1 MLRENIH
8 MGSLLN
14 SVKNVRMI
22 ILAVIIC
29 AGLAGQALAATT
41 YYWQSDITST
51 SVGIDGYCTLT
62 NGYSTYKHPGRTT
75 FTTTSPSNK
84 VTYMQENSWTSTE
97 VSDGNVRLGRVY
109 KSGNYSSA
117 TKIVSASGSIYDYSN
132 SSSPLYLVLVDYNP
146 SGVQWNGTAICSA
159 SVEASYTAGNKSFTM
174 DCISGGYTVAA
185 GHRLALDVF
194 YSPSSTSDAAYI
206 AFNKKNN
213 YLSWISAGE
222 STVST
227 THTITVS
234 AGTGGTITL
243 DGSSTAL
250 SGSVTVSDGE
260 SKQFDIT
267 ANSGYAISD
276 VSVDG
281 VSQGAVSTYT
291 FDSVTADH
299 TITASFVR
307 QYTITASAGT
317 GGTISPSVAQVVN
330 AGSSAT
336 YTITPN
342 SGYAISDVVV
352 NGVSVGAVSSYTFT
366 SVSQDTTIVASFV
379 VSVTTMSS
387 YCSLPPFIP
396 GIVPPN
402 VMIMLSV
409 ETPMQGA
416 AYPDLTCTGSAA
428 STSYS
433 CSSNATY
440 SSGRYISNNYVNA
453 TTYSGYFD
461 SSKCYTYSGSGSSGL
476 FTPSSTSSGH
486 TCGGTA
492 WSGNFLNFATTM
504 ALDGF
509 RLAFTGGN
517 RDTDVGG
524 SSPSTVLL
532 GGRQMLS
539 VGNSW
544 YPIKKTT
551 SAASYTPFTGT
562 IYIVRHADG
571 FSVCSNSGCTV
582 SVSGLYPVVP
592 SGTTTVEGA
601 YTLRVKVCDPSNSTG
616 LDSFCNSSNN
626 KPEGILQQ
634 YATTMR
640 FGLMSYAMTNNAT
653 KTLDGGILRSNVK
666 WIRPTIPYGVRY
678 HNSTGI
684 LTTCATASGCDNPEM
699 EINTDGTFVDNP
711 DGASGLNS
719 GVINY
724 INKFGYNSGY
734 KSYDPIS
741 ELYYQVVRHI
751 KNLTPSPT
759 SCTGMTTFDDG
770 FVAYCSSTKPDIT
783 NGNSSR
789 VYGWRDPFIYPCSQ
803 SAVIGIQDANP
814 WLDKRIPGTAFTA
827 AYGSEYSGVNDYCNS
842 SYPCDTD
849 ISDLS
854 STNVPSGSSKT
865 GLMYWTDKIGE
876 NEKFATDGIDAGCVF
891 DGSALCTDYTSS
903 TKYTSE
909 LSRIV
914 GTAPSPGKENSY
926 YIAGLAYY
934 AHMTDLR
941 PDLTSTY
948 STSPHTMT
956 SYFIDTQEPNSPM
969 LVGKYNM
976 LYLAAKYGGFKY
988 SGLSSTAFTTSNMP
1002 VPYTD
1007 STCGTSSAASGC
1019 SKWDSTSSGF
1029 PDNYTI
1035 AQSPGAISSALNK
1048 SFTDILKRL
1057 SSGTAASILNNS
1069 QGSGATLMQAMFYP
1083 QKTFTGTSST
1093 ADVSWIGEIHSLW
1106 YYIDTALSNISIRED
1121 TVANKQLNL
1130 TNDNIVDL
1138 YFDNVAGKTLAN
1150 TYADANGDG
1159 VIDNSSS
1166 PVNSAEDPDD
1176 IASLWRA
1183 GKILWARDLSSDPR
1197 TIYTGYNSTSGSTPQ
1212 TFSSSTFNSASA
1224 WNFLQ
1229 IPSGTSTYRQSKT
1242 SLLVNYILGTDISST
1257 SDPDG
1262 QTYRSRTVPI
1272 GSSSNV
1278 WKLGDIISS
1287 TPKLVSNIALGAY
1300 NSSSPNGY
1308 GDTTYTS
1315 FLATTTY
1322 KKRGMVF
1329 VGANDGMLHAF
1340 KLGIL
1345 KELSGKYLKA
1355 EFDDSSGSVATASN
1369 LGREEWA
1376 FIPTGALPYLKYY
1389 SDSSYNHLYYVD
1401 RTPTIVDA
1409 SIGSCSS
1416 TDYSS
1421 CTKSASTWRTV
1432 LVGGMGLGGASRIS
1446 TGSCI
1451 APTTTINGVSL
1462 PNCIISPISTGGLSS
1477 YFALDVT
1484 DPANPLYLW
1493 EFSGSKNSDGTYAGD
1508 LGASTTGP
1516 AIIRLAYRNSSG
1528 TKDNSKNGRWFA
1540 VFASGPTGPVYSGYH
1555 YFMGQSDQTL
1565 KLFIVDLADGTL
1577 VRTIDTGITNAFAGT
1592 LTTNAIDTDKWNS
1605 ANSGYYS
1612 DDVVYIGYVQKD
1624 TTLGTWTK
1632 GGVLRL
1638 TTSDWNDPNATNSTG
1653 DNYWNWSYLIKD
1665 IGPVTTSV
1673 VKLQDR
1679 ANKLLWIYFGT
1690 GRYYYNGDDPSTTT
1704 TQELYGVKEPCYNTF
1719 SRNIGSLAVVA
1730 GGTVNHID
1738 GTCSDAVPTSS
1749 TYLKDQS
1756 GDTSTLPST
1765 TLSANASGWYVKLDA
1780 ASSTNLSERLI
1791 SDPVASSA
1799 GTVYFTT
1806 FVPIL
1811 NPCSYGGSTYVWSLN
1826 YSTGSAPASSTM
1838 KGSAL
1843 LQVSTG
1849 AFSQVSL
1856 SSAFSNS
1863 SSRLNGRRTSTAI
1876 TGVPPTSS
1884 GLSLI
1889 TNPSPVKKIIHV
1901 REK

>member
-1 MLRENIH
+1 MSS
-8 MGSLLN
+8 MSN
-14 SVKNVRMI
+14 SVRIARMM
-22 ILAVIIC
+22 ILAVVIC
-29 AGLAGQALAATT
+29 AGLAGQVTATT
-41 YYWQSDITST
+41 YYWQSDSTST

-62 NGYSTYKHPGRTT
+62 NGYWSYRHPGLTT
-75 FTTTSPSNK
+75 FTTTKPNNST
-84 VTYMQENSWTSTE
+84 TYLQEKSWTNTE
-97 VSDGNVRLGRVY
+97 VSEGYVRLGRVY
-109 KSGNYSSA
+109 LSSNYSQA
-117 TKIVSASGSIYDYSN
+117 TQIESASGSVYASSVVSGPWGPT
-132 SSSPLYLVLVDYNP
+132 SSSSIYLVLLDYDP
-146 SGVQWNGTAICSA
+146 TGVQWNGTAICTA
-159 SVEASYTAGNKSFTM
+159 SVTPNNYPANLAFTM
-174 DCISGGYTVAA
+174 ACSTSSTTNTVSK
-185 GHRLALDVF
+185 GHRLALDV
-194 YSPSSTSDAAYI
+194 YYDPSSKNNDNVSI
-206 AFNKKNN
+206 AFNNN
-213 YLSWISAGE
+213 TYSSYLSVGE

-227 THTITVS
+227 THTITVN

-250 SGSVTVSDGE
+250 SGSVTVADGE
-260 SKQFDIT
+260 SPQFDIT
-267 ANSGYAISD
+267 PNSGYGISD
-276 VSVDG
+276 VTVDG

-291 FDSVTADH
+291 FSGVTADH

-317 GGTISPSVAQVVN
+317 GGAISPSASQTVS

-342 SGYAISDVVV
+342 SGYVISDVTV
-352 NGVSVGAVSSYTFT
+352 NGTSVGAVSSYTFT
-366 SVSQDTTIVASFV
+366 AISQNSTITASFA
-379 VSVTTMSS
+379 VSSTTLNNF
-387 YCSLPPFIP
+387 CATPAFIP

-409 ETPMQGA
+409 ETPMQGT

-433 CSSNATY
+433 CTSNAT
-440 SSGRYISNNYVNA
+440 SSSSRYITSNYSNS
-453 TTYSGYFD
+453 TTYTGYFD
-461 SSKCYTYSGSGSSGL
+461 SSKCYTYSGSGTSGL
-476 FTPSSTSSGH
+476 FTPSSTTSDH
-486 TCGGTA
+486 TCGGSA

-517 RDTDVGG
+517 RDVDT
-524 SSPSTVLL
+524 SSSTVLL
-532 GGRQMLS
+532 GGRQALS
-539 VGNSW
+539 IGNSW
-544 YPIKKTT
+544 YPLKKTT

-562 IYIVRHADG
+562 IYIVRHGSG
-571 FSVCSNSGCTV
+571 FSVCSDSGCTV
-582 SVSGLYPVVP
+582 STESSSGYYYPVVP
-592 SGTTTVEGA
+592 SGSTTVKGA
-601 YTLRVKVCDPSNSTG
+601 YSLRVKVCDSSNSTG
-616 LDSFCNSSNN
+616 LDSFCNITNS
-626 KPEGILQQ
+626 KPEGLLQQ

-653 KTLDGGILRSNVK
+653 MTLDGGILRSNMK
-666 WIRPTIPYGVRY
+666 WIRPTIPYGVLY
-678 HNSTGI
+678 HDSTGKVV
-684 LTTCATASGCDNPEM
+684 TCSTAGGCDNPEK
-699 EINTDGTFVDNP
+699 EINSDGTLVNNP

-719 GVINY
+719 GIINY

-741 ELYYQVVRHI
+741 ELYYEILRYL
-751 KNLTPSPT
+751 KNLTPTST
-759 SCTGMTTFDDG
+759 SCTGITTSDDG
-770 FVAYCSSTKPDIT
+770 FAAYCLSTKPDVT
-783 NGNSSR
+783 NGSSSR
-789 VYGWRDPFIYPCSQ
+789 VYGWREPFLYPCSQ

-814 WLDKRIPGTAFTA
+814 WLDKRIPGTAFTS
-827 AYGSEYSGVNDYCNS
+827 AYGSEYSGVYDYCNS

-849 ISDLS
+849 FTDLS
-854 STNVPSGSSKT
+854 NTGVPSGSGKT
-865 GLMYWTDKIGE
+865 GLMYWTDKVGD
-876 NEKFATDGIDAGCVF
+876 NEKITPGYMTTGCYF
-891 DGSALCTDYTSS
+891 DGSTACSS
-903 TKYTSE
+903 WSSYSKDVTQ

-914 GTAPSPGKENSY
+914 GTSPSPGKENSY

-948 STSPHTMT
+948 GTSTHTVT
-956 SYFIDTQEPNSPM
+956 SYFIDTQEANSNM

-988 SGLSSTAFTTSNMP
+988 TGASSTAFTTSNMP
-1002 VPYTD
+1002 VPLND
-1007 STCGTSSAASGC
+1007 STCGTSSPASGC
-1019 SKWDSTSSGF
+1019 AQWDSTGSGF

-1035 AQSPGAISSALNK
+1035 AQSPGAVATALSK
-1048 SFTDILKRL
+1048 AFKDILKRVA
-1057 SSGTAASILNNS
+1057 SGTAASILNNS

-1083 QKTFTGTSST
+1083 EKTFTGTSTT
-1093 ADVSWIGEIHSLW
+1093 ADVDWIGEIHSLW
-1106 YYIDTALSNISIRED
+1106 YYIDTALSNITIRED
-1121 TVANKQLNL
+1121 TTADRQLNL

-1138 YFDNVAGKTLAN
+1138 YFDSVAGKTRAN

-1159 VIDNSSS
+1159 VIDDSSS
-1166 PVNSAEDPDD
+1166 PVKSAEDPDN

-1183 GKILWARDLSSDPR
+1183 GKKLWARDLSSDPR

-1212 TFSSSTFNSASA
+1212 TFSSATFNSTSA

-1229 IPSGTSTYRQSKT
+1229 IPSGTSTYRQSKAT
-1242 SLLVNYILGTDISST
+1242 LLVNYILGTDVSST

-1278 WKLGDIISS
+1278 WKLGDIVSS

-1355 EFDDSSGSVATASN
+1355 EFDDSSN

-1401 RTPTIVDA
+1401 RTPTLVDA
-1409 SIGSCSS
+1409 SIGIPSSCSS
-1416 TDYSS
+1416 DYFA

-1446 TGSCI
+1446 TGSCNVPL
-1451 APTTTINGVSL
+1451 ATVNGVTQ

-1516 AIIRLAYRNSSG
+1516 AIIRLAYRSASG
-1528 TKDNSKNGRWFA
+1528 TKDNTKNGRWFA
-1540 VFASGPTGPVYSGYH
+1540 VFASGPTGPIYSDYH
-1555 YFMGQSDQTL
+1555 YFMGQSDQNLT
-1565 KLFIVDLADGTL
+1565 LFIVDLATGTL
-1577 VRTIDTGITNAFAGT
+1577 VRTIVTTIANAFAGSI
-1592 LTTNAIDTDKWNS
+1592 TTNAIDTDKWNS

-1612 DDVVYIGYVQKD
+1612 DDAVYIGYVQKD

-1638 TTSDWNDPNATNSTG
+1638 TTSDWIGPNDTNSSTG
-1653 DNYWNWSYLIKD
+1653 NPYWNVSTLID
-1665 IGPVTTSV
+1665 GIGPVTTSV

-1679 ANKLLWIYFGT
+1679 ANKLLWLYFGT
-1690 GRYYYNGDDPSTTT
+1690 GRYYYSGDDSSTTT
-1704 TQELYGVKEPCYNTF
+1704 TQALYGVKEPCYST
-1719 SRNIGSLAVVA
+1719 STRTIGSLAPVA

-1738 GTCSDAVPTSS
+1738 GTCTDAVPTSS
-1749 TYLKDQS
+1749 SYLINQS
-1756 GDTSTLPST
+1756 GDTSTSPST
-1765 TLSANASGWYVKLDA
+1765 TLSKTASGWYVNLDA
-1780 ASSTNLSERLI
+1780 AGSNTLSERMI
-1791 SDPVASSA
+1791 SDPTASSA

-1806 FVPIL
+1806 FVPTL
-1811 NPCSYGGSTYVWSLN
+1811 NPCSYGGSTYVWALN
-1826 YSTGSAPASSTM
+1826 YSTGAAPAASTM

-1856 SSAFSNS
+1856 ASAFSNS
-1863 SSRLNGRRTSTAI
+1863 SSRLNGRRTSAAI
-1876 TGVPPTSS
+1876 TGVPPTSQ

>member
-1 MLRENIH
+1 MSS
-8 MGSLLN
+8 MSN
-14 SVKNVRMI
+14 SVRIVRMM
-22 ILAVIIC
+22 ILSIIIC
-29 AGLAGQALAATT
+29 AGLARQAFATI
-41 YYWQSDITST
+41 YYLQSDNST
-51 SVGIDGYCTLT
+51 DTGIDGTCTIK
-62 NGYSTYKHPGRTT
+62 NGYLTYTHPGRTT
-75 FTTTSPSNK
+75 FTTTNPNNT
-84 VTYMQENSWTSTE
+84 VTYMREKSWSSTE
-97 VSDGNVRLGRVY
+97 VSEGYVRLGRVY
-109 KSGNYSSA
+109 KDSNYSLATSIGTGVSA
-117 TKIVSASGSIYDYSN
+117 TLYDYSL

-146 SGVQWNGTAICSA
+146 SGVQWNGTAICTA
-159 SVEASYTAGNKSFTM
+159 SLEASYYAGSQTITM
-174 DCISGGYTVAA
+174 TCPTSGYVVAS

-194 YSPSSTSDAAYI
+194 YSPSKKSDTVSV
-206 AFNKKNN
+206 AFNSKS
-213 YLSWISAGE
+213 YSSFLTLSEDS
-222 STVST
+222 ST
-227 THTITVS
+227 TATNRTITVT

-243 DGSSTAL
+243 EGSSTAL
-250 SGSVTVSDGE
+250 SGAVSITYGANA
-260 SKQFDIT
+260 QFDIT
-267 ANSGYAISD
+267 PSSGYGISD
-276 VSVDG
+276 VTVDG
-281 VSQGAVSTYT
+281 VSQGAVTTYT
-291 FDSVTADH
+291 FSSVTAAH

-317 GGTISPSVAQVVN
+317 GGAISPSVSQTVS

-342 SGYAISDVVV
+342 SGYVISDVTV
-352 NGVSVGAVSSYTFT
+352 NGTSVGAVSSYTFT
-366 SVSQDTTIVASFV
+366 AISQNSTITASFAA
-379 VSVTTMSS
+379 SSTTLNNF
-387 YCSLPPFIP
+387 CATPAFIP

-409 ETPMQGA
+409 ETPMQGT

-433 CSSNATY
+433 CTSNAT
-440 SSGRYISNNYVNA
+440 SSSSRYITSNYSNS
-453 TTYSGYFD
+453 TTYTGYFD
-461 SSKCYTYSGSGSSGL
+461 SSKCYTYSGSGTSGL
-476 FTPSSTSSGH
+476 FTPSSTTSDH
-486 TCGGTA
+486 TCGGSA

-509 RLAFTGGN
+509 RMAFTGGN
-517 RDTDVGG
+517 RDVDT
-524 SSPSTVLL
+524 SSSTVLL
-532 GGRQMLS
+532 GGRQALS
-539 VGNSW
+539 IGNSW
-544 YPIKKTT
+544 YPLKKTT

-562 IYIVRHADG
+562 IYIVRHGSG
-571 FSVCSNSGCTV
+571 FSVCSDSGCTV
-582 SVSGLYPVVP
+582 STESSSGYYYPVVP
-592 SGTTTVEGA
+592 SGSTTVKGA
-601 YTLRVKVCDPSNSTG
+601 YSLRVNVCDSSNTTG
-616 LDSFCNSSNN
+616 LDSFCNTTNS
-626 KPEGILQQ
+626 KPEGLLQQ

-653 KTLDGGILRSNVK
+653 MTLDGGILRSNMK
-666 WIRPTIPYGVRY
+666 WIRPTIPYGVLY
-678 HNSTGI
+678 HDSGGKVV
-684 LTTCATASGCDNPEM
+684 TCATAGGCDNPEK
-699 EINTDGTFVDNP
+699 EINSDGTFVDNP

-719 GVINY
+719 GIINY
-724 INKFGYNSGY
+724 INKFGYYSGY

-741 ELYYQVVRHI
+741 ELYYEILRYL
-751 KNLTPSPT
+751 KNLTPTST
-759 SCTGMTTFDDG
+759 SCTGITTSDDG
-770 FVAYCSSTKPDIT
+770 FAAYCLSTKPDVT
-783 NGNSSR
+783 SSVSSR
-789 VYGWRDPFIYPCSQ
+789 VYGWREPFLYPCSQ

-814 WLDKRIPGTAFTA
+814 WLDKRIPGTYFTA
-827 AYGSEYSGVNDYCNS
+827 DYGTEYSGVKDYCNS
-842 SYPCDTD
+842 DCDTD
-849 ISDLS
+849 FTDLS
-854 STNVPSGSSKT
+854 STGVPSGSSTT
-865 GLMYWTDKIGE
+865 GLVYWTDKIGT
-876 NEKFATDGIDAGCVF
+876 NEKFGTDGIKTGCVF
-891 DGSALCTDYTSS
+891 DGSTACSFTSS
-903 TKYTSE
+903 LKYPAN
-909 LSRIV
+909 LSRVV
-914 GTAPSPGKENSY
+914 GTSPSPGKENSY

-941 PDLTSTY
+941 PDLTSAY
-948 STSPHTMT
+948 GTSSHTVN
-956 SYFIDTQEPNSPM
+956 SYFIDTQEANSSM

-988 SGLSSTAFTTSNMP
+988 TGASSTAFTTSNMP

-1019 SKWDSTSSGF
+1019 AQWDSTASGF

-1035 AQSPGAISSALNK
+1035 AQSPGAVATALSK
-1048 SFTDILKRL
+1048 AFKDILKRVA
-1057 SSGTAASILNNS
+1057 SGTAASILNNS

-1083 QKTFTGTSST
+1083 EKTFTGTSTT
-1093 ADVSWIGEIHSLW
+1093 ADVDWIGEIHSLW
-1106 YYIDTALSNISIRED
+1106 YYIDSALSNITIRED
-1121 TVANKQLNL
+1121 TSTVNQLYL

-1138 YFDNVAGKTLAN
+1138 YFDSVAGKTLAN

-1159 VIDNSSS
+1159 AIDDTNS
-1166 PVNSAEDPDD
+1166 PVKSAEDPDD

-1183 GKILWARDLSSDPR
+1183 GKKLWSRDLSSDPR
-1197 TIYTGYNSTSGSTPQ
+1197 TIYTGYNSTNGSTPQ
-1212 TFSSSTFNSASA
+1212 TFSSATFNSTSA

-1242 SLLVNYILGTDISST
+1242 SLLVSYIHGTDISST
-1257 SDPDG
+1257 SDLDG
-1262 QTYRSRTVPI
+1262 QMYRSRTVPI

-1278 WKLGDIISS
+1278 WKLGDIVSS

-1308 GDTTYTS
+1308 GDTTYAS

-1355 EFDDSSGSVATASN
+1355 EFDDSSGSLATSSSD

-1401 RTPTIVDA
+1401 RTPTLVDA
-1409 SIGSCSS
+1409 SIGVPSSSSCSS
-1416 TDYSS
+1416 DYSS

-1446 TGSCI
+1446 TGSCNN
-1451 APTTTINGVSL
+1451 TTTVNSVSL

-1493 EFSGSKNSDGTYAGD
+1493 EFSGSTNTDGTYTGD

-1516 AIIRLAYRNSSG
+1516 AIIRLAYRSASG
-1528 TKDNSKNGRWFA
+1528 TKDNTKNGRWFA
-1540 VFASGPTGPVYSGYH
+1540 VFASGPTGPIYSDYH
-1555 YFMGQSDQTL
+1555 YFMGQSDQNL
-1565 KLFIVDLADGTL
+1565 KLFIVDLATGSL
-1577 VRTIDTGITNAFAGT
+1577 VRTIDTGIANAFAGS

-1605 ANSGYYS
+1605 TNSGYYS

-1624 TTLGTWTK
+1624 KTLGTWTK

-1638 TTSDWNDPNATNSTG
+1638 TTSDWIDPTATNSSTG
-1653 DNYWNWSYLIKD
+1653 NPYWNVSTLID
-1665 IGPVTTSV
+1665 GIGPVTTSV

-1679 ANKLLWIYFGT
+1679 ANKLLWLYFGT
-1690 GRYYYNGDDPSTTT
+1690 GRYYYNGDDSSTTT
-1704 TQELYGVKEPCYNTF
+1704 TQALYGVKEPCYSTYN
-1719 SRNIGSLAVVA
+1719 RNIGSLAVVA

-1738 GTCSDAVPTSS
+1738 GTCTDAVPTSS
-1749 TYLKDQS
+1749 SYLINQS
-1756 GDTSTLPST
+1756 GDTSTSPST
-1765 TLSANASGWYVKLDA
+1765 TLSKTASGWYVNLDA
-1780 ASSTNLSERLI
+1780 ASSSSLSERLI
-1791 SDPVASSA
+1791 SDPTASSA

-1806 FVPIL
+1806 FVPII
-1811 NPCSYGGSTYVWSLN
+1811 NPCSYGGSTYVWALN
-1826 YSTGSAPASSTM
+1826 YSTGAAPAASTM
-1838 KGSAL
+1838 KGTAL

-1876 TGVPPTSS
+1876 TGVPPTSQ